1 MLTFPSIQTPAS
13 WIRNGHAV
21 AELTSISIVLDGEK
35 VEDTRLIFD
44 HFNYS
49 KPLYSFT
56 KIIPE
61 LSEGNHSL
69 QLYLHSVSYYYTP
82 TTTRLLHPFE
92 QPMETSSHIVNF
104 SVDTTFSATIG
115 PSPSANPLLDVLA
128 SNNLAIISL
137 VVIVAVA
144 LISLIYFK
152 KHKPN
157 TELVKKLD

>member
-1 MLTFPSIQTPAS
+1 
-13 WIRNGHAV
+13 
-21 AELTSISIVLDGEK
+21 
-35 VEDTRLIFD
+35 
-44 HFNYS
+44 
-49 KPLYSFT
+49 
-56 KIIPE
+56 
-61 LSEGNHSL
+61 
-69 QLYLHSVSYYYTP
+69 LHSVSYYYTP